1 MPHFALRRPRGFIA
15 LASIAALTAAFVG
28 AQAPDLESTPI
39 DQVTARFVVKLL
51 EDLHISQPEINDE
64 VALRWGENFIE
75 SLDPLKYTFLQAD
88 VDEFLAQADMLD
100 DKIKEGDISFSSLV
114 FQRYLER
121 LDERIAM
128 AQEILKEEPDF
139 TLNESIVDD
148 PKLIPYPGSNDDA
161 RERLRK
167 LIKLDILRRSVSDAK
182 TDPKKAAEEIAIQY
196 KDLNRYYHNF
206 DSSDLLERYLTAM
219 TMAVDPQTNYL
230 QGETVEDFLQQ
241 QLHLSL
247 EGIGA
252 SLQIED
258 GFPKVVEI
266 VPGGAADADGRLMP
280 SDKIVGILLE
290 DEQKEDFYGKKLS
303 DVVRKIRGP
312 AGTKVNLLVQ
322 PADSKDIKTY
332 ELTRQKIELKEQHAA
347 GKVIETKGPDGK
359 ALKLGVI
366 DLPSFYGDRM
376 AVLQGDPDAVSVTL
390 DVKKILEDFKTQG
403 VDAVLIDLRMNG
415 GGLLMEA
422 VSLSGLFIDTGPV
435 VQVRGFDGIRHHSDE
450 EEGTS
455 WDGPLAVLIDHFSA
469 SASEIFAGVIHDY
482 GRGLVIGDSSTY
494 GKGTVQQIVSL
505 NEIPQIAR
513 LGDQAPN
520 LGAVKL
526 TIQQFYR
533 ANGDSTQIRGV
544 EPHIHIPSILD
555 YQDVGEG
562 KNKNPLKFDQVPP
575 LPHDSYGR
583 VTDDLVATLKERSE
597 QRRSDD
603 PEFKKQAAALER
615 YLERK
620 ASHEISLN
628 EETYRAES
636 AAQESDAEEAKV
648 DVDAEPKKR
657 RSEREIWKS
666 GAYNDEVVRILTD
679 YVTLGGDILTAGP
692 IPSGE
697 ARQPLRP

>member
-1 MPHFALRRPRGFIA
+1 MPHFALRRPRGFVA

-51 EDLHISQPEINDE
+51 EDLHISQPEISDE
-64 VALRWGENFIE
+64 VAVRWAENYIE
-75 SLDPLKYTFLQAD
+75 SLDRLKYTFLQAD
-88 VDEFLAQADMLD
+88 VDEFMAQADQLD
-100 DKIKEGDISFSSLV
+100 DRIKEGDISFSTLV
-114 FQRYLER
+114 FKRYLAR
-121 LDERIAM
+121 LDERTEA
-128 AQEILKEEPDF
+128 ALELLKEKPDF
-139 TLNESIVDD
+139 TIDESIVDD
-148 PKLIPYPGSNDDA
+148 PKLIAYPATADEASQ
-161 RERLRK
+161 RLRK
-167 LIKLDILRRSVSDAK
+167 LIKLDILRRTVSNPDTTAEK
-182 TDPKKAAEEIAIQY
+182 IAEEIAIQY
-196 KDLNRYYHNF
+196 QDLNRYYHNF
-206 DSSDLLERYLTAM
+206 NSSDILEVYLTAM

-230 QGETVEDFLQQ
+230 KGETVEDFLQQ

-252 SLQIED
+252 SLQIQD
-258 GFPKVVEI
+258 GLPKVMEI

-280 SDKIVGILLE
+280 GDKIVGILLE
-290 DEQKEDFYGKKLS
+290 GDQKEDFYGKKLS
-303 DVVRKIRGP
+303 DIVRKIRGP
-312 AGTKVNLLVQ
+312 AGSKVNLLVT
-322 PADSKDIKTY
+322 PADSKEIKTY

-347 GKVIETKGPDGK
+347 GKVIETKGPDGQ
-359 ALKLGVI
+359 ALKVGVI
-366 DLPSFYGDRM
+366 DLPSFYGDRL
-376 AVLQGDPDAVSVTL
+376 AVLQGDPNAVSVTL
-390 DVKKILEDFKTQG
+390 DVKKILEDFKKQG
-403 VDAVLIDLRMNG
+403 VDVVLIDLRMNG

-455 WDGPLAVLIDHFSA
+455 WDGPLAVLIDRFSA
-469 SASEIFAGVIHDY
+469 SASEIFAGVIRDY
-482 GRGLVIGDSSTY
+482 DRGLIIGDSSTY

-513 LGDQAPN
+513 LGDKAPN

-562 KNKNPLKFDQVPP
+562 TNKNPLKFDQIAP

-583 VTDDLVATLKERSE
+583 VPKDLVASLNERSDS
-597 QRRSDD
+597 RRQED
-603 PEFKKQAAALER
+603 PEFQKQAAALER

-620 ASHEISLN
+620 ARHEISLN
-628 EETYRAES
+628 ETKYRAET
-636 AAQESDAEEAKV
+636 AAQEIDAEEAKV
-648 DVDAEPKKR
+648 APADEPKRK
-657 RSEREIWKS
+657 RSEREIWKP
-666 GAYNDEVVRILTD
+666 GAYNDEVVRIITD
-679 YVTLGGDILTAGP
+679 YVALGGDILTAGP
-692 IPSGE
+692 IPAGD
-697 ARQPLRP
+697 ARRPLRP